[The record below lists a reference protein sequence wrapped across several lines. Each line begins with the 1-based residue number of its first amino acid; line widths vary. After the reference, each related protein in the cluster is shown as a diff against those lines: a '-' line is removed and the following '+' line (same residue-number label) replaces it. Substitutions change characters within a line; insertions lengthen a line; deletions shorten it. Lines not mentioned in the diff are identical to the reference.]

1 MSGIEIIG
9 TGSYVPEFVAD
20 NDKFSE
26 FLDTSDEWIYPR
38 TGIKQRHILTD
49 KPNYFMGAK
58 AAESALENA
67 GVAAADIDLI
77 IVSTCTP
84 DFFYP
89 SMACLIQ
96 KRIGAQ
102 NAACFDVNSA
112 CTGFITALDVAHKYL
127 SAGVYKTILV
137 VSSERLS
144 GQIDYTDRSN
154 CILFGDAAG
163 ACVVRRSEGSF
174 YSFLGAAGDEF
185 ESLYCKINYNSNC
198 PFFTS
203 MDDFYGGRFDTF
215 AKNNCLQMDGH
226 AVYKF
231 ACNAM
236 ADAVRNVL
244 AQSGEGVDDIG
255 LLIPHQANI
264 RIINKSAEMLGVP
277 SEKVYSNIER
287 MGNVSSACIPIC
299 LDEARRAGKVEKGT
313 KLCLVGFGAGLTYG
327 AIYMQV

>member
-26 FLDTSDEWIYPR
+26 FLDTSDEWIFPR
-38 TGIKQRHILTD
+38 TGIKQRHISID

-67 GVAAADIDLI
+67 GLTAKDIDMI
-77 IVSTCTP
+77 IVSSCTP

-96 KRIGAQ
+96 KRIGAD

-112 CTGFITALDVAHKYL
+112 CTGFITALDIAHKYL
-127 SAGVYKTILV
+127 SCGTYRTIMV

-163 ACVVRRSEGSF
+163 ACIVRRSEGSF
-174 YSFLGAAGDEF
+174 YSFLRAQGDEF

-203 MDDFYGGRFDTF
+203 MDDFYTGRFDTF
-215 AKNNCLQMDGH
+215 SKNNFLQMDGH

-236 ADAVRNVL
+236 AQAVRNVL
-244 AQSGEGVDDIG
+244 EQSGQSVEDIG
-255 LLIPHQANI
+255 ILIPHQANI
-264 RIINKSAEMLGVP
+264 RIINKSAEMLGVS
-277 SEKVYSNIER
+277 SEKVYTNIER
-287 MGNVSSACIPIC
+287 MGNVSSACIPVC
-299 LDEARRAGKVEKGT
+299 LDEARRAGKLAKGT

-327 AIYMQV
+327 AIYTEV